1 MKIVRRDRYP
11 VVGDM
16 TRLQCEC
23 VTEVLVDARQW
34 GVCTPY
40 AVSRKFKPENGLAEV
55 ASR

>member
-1 MKIVRRDRYP
+1 MKIVHGHRNWA
-11 VVGDM
+11 VGDM
-16 TRLQCEC
+16 TRLQFEC
-23 VTEVLVDARQW
+23 VTGVLVDARQW